1 MRYKEAEAIDPL
13 VDAIESVAFLDD
25 PVFEEPQPLQLQAVD
40 KLADM
45 LFASDMLLDMLR
57 DERNRVPAHLLAI
70 EPQVQ
75 RLYDEINDLMK
86 NLTD

>member
-1 MRYKEAEAIDPL
+1 VRYKEAEVSDPL
-13 VDAIESVAFLDD
+13 VEAIFLDD
-25 PVFEEPQPLQLQAVD
+25 TPFEEPQPLQLQAVD

-86 NLTD
+86 NFTD